1 MLSAD
6 AMAADWRPAFHM
18 LLLLLVD
25 LSDGSSLTTSRQVST
40 THPNTSLTLRPRGN
54 GPQPWNLDS
63 DDYDDSFD
71 NDDAVPSRE
80 PAPPRDTDLEPCD
93 YDPCQQDQ
101 IPCHLLSEKSACLCP
116 GLTSYLE
123 VPEPPSQMVL
133 SQEGSEVVVQWCAP
147 FSPVTSYMV
156 TVEAGNTK
164 VFGQNVRR
172 GSIGEVPQ
180 GVKVCVLALNDSGLS
195 DPAGGSCA
203 TFQPSGRSSTALKAG
218 LIGGALGFLLL
229 LSLALLLWRL
239 RARRKAGTRIS
250 THDTLETF

>member
-1 MLSAD
+1 
-6 AMAADWRPAFHM
+6 MAADWKPAFHM

-25 LSDGSSLTTSRQVST
+25 LSDGSSLTTSQQVST
-40 THPNTSLTLRPRGN
+40 THPNTSLTLRPHSN
-54 GPQPWNLDS
+54 GPQPTNLNS
-63 DDYDDSFD
+63 DDYEDAYADDT
-71 NDDAVPSRE
+71 VPTRE
-80 PAPPRDTDLEPCD
+80 PALPGNTDLEPCD

-101 IPCHLLSEKSACLCP
+101 IPCHLLSAQRDCLCP

-123 VPEPPSQMVL
+123 VPDPPSLMVL

-147 FSPVTSYMV
+147 SSPVSSYLV
-156 TVEAGNTK
+156 TVDEGNTK

-203 TFQPSGRSSTALKAG
+203 TFQPSGKSSTALKAG

>member
-6 AMAADWRPAFHM
+6 AMAADWNPAFHM

-25 LSDGSSLTTSRQVST
+25 LSDGSSLTTSQQVST
-40 THPNTSLTLRPRGN
+40 THPNTSLTLRPRSN
-54 GPQPWNLDS
+54 GPQPMNLNP
-63 DDYDDSFD
+63 DDYDPDGD
-71 NDDAVPSRE
+71 DDAVPTRS

-93 YDPCQQDQ
+93 YDPCQHEQ
-101 IPCHLLSEKSACLCP
+101 IPCHLLSAQGDCLCP
-116 GLTSYLE
+116 GLTSSLD
-123 VPEPPSQMVL
+123 VPEPPSLMVL

-147 FSPVTSYMV
+147 SSPVTSYVV

-164 VFGQNVRR
+164 EFGQNVRR

-180 GVKVCVLALNDSGLS
+180 GAKVCVLALNDSGLS
-195 DPAGGSCA
+195 DPVGGSCA
-203 TFQPSGRSSTALKAG
+203 TFQSSEKSSTALKAG